1 MTWIFF
7 FLLVAVLFARAYRN
21 TFHVST
27 TFVDIALKQSDR
39 VPDTE
44 QHFPLSIL
52 HLSDLHM
59 ENLSIK
65 AEQIVRDYA
74 ARTIDLIAIT
84 GDLLDRAK
92 NIPKAIRYVETVMS
106 LQPRLG
112 TYVVLGNHDYVL
124 SSPKLAELTAELR
137 RIGCKVLINEH
148 VTVNAYGQPLHIIGV
163 DDYATRHSDLKKAF
177 NGVPEEG
184 LRLVLT
190 HDPNLVLEMKDYPYD
205 YLLSGHFHGGQ
216 IHWPKPY
223 HLAKMGKLPKLN
235 MVKGLHQFD
244 GRPFYIS
251 EGLGQTGLNI
261 RLRSRPEITLHTL
274 APASFFTRKESNAV
288 YTDAQHK
295 AEDIHAEKEVPA
307 AEAAPTL
314 ALD

>member
-7 FLLVAVLFARAYRN
+7 FLLIAVLFARAYRN
-21 TFHVST
+21 TFKVNT
-27 TFVDIALKQSDR
+27 TFVDIALKQSER
-39 VPDTE
+39 VPNAE
-44 QHFPLSIL
+44 RHLPLSIL

-65 AEQIVRDYA
+65 AEQIARDYA
-74 ARTIDLIAIT
+74 ARNVDLIAIT
-84 GDLLDRAK
+84 GDLLDREK
-92 NIPKAIRYVETVMS
+92 NIPKAVRYVETVMS

-124 SSPKLAELTAELR
+124 SSPKLAQLIAELR

-205 YLLSGHFHGGQ
+205 YLLAGHFHGGQ

-251 EGLGQTGLNI
+251 EGVGQTGLNI
-261 RLRSRPEITLHTL
+261 RLRSRPEIALHTL
-274 APASFFTRKESNAV
+274 APASYFAL
-288 YTDAQHK
+288 AQSHEVNSETVHA
-295 AEDIHAEKEVPA
+295 AEDIQAVKKVPA